1 MQGKIGLEEHFAVP
15 ETALNP
21 RGTYAD
27 VTWAELKGR
36 LLELHGERLALM
48 DKHGIEMMVVSLN
61 APAVQA
67 VPDPKAAVALARQ
80 ANDALAEEIAK
91 RPDRFQGLAAVR
103 CRTRTRRSRSSSA
116 RSSELGLKGVLVNG
130 FSQIGNDPDN
140 AVYYDLP
147 QYRPFWAAVER
158 LGVPF
163 YLHPRSPLPR
173 DARLYAGHPWMM
185 GAAWAFG
192 NETAVHAL
200 RLIGSGLFDEHP
212 KLTIVLGHLGEDIP
226 FGLWRID
233 HCNAAASKTDGHQ
246 AKRQIADYVRENFY
260 VTTSGNFST
269 PALIHTIARARRRP
283 RHVLGRLAVRG
294 DRARRHLVRRRR
306 YQRERPAEDRPHQC
320 GAAAQAPCDL
330 TSRPSVRTRTAP
342 AATNRAAWRVGA
354 TVLVDWGFLT
364 WLNWTLTWQR
374 WRSCARAH
382 RPKRWSRP
390 WARAG
395 SRRRRTSRAGS
406 RPRR

>member
-1 MQGKIGLEEHFAVP
+1 MHGKIALEEHFAVP
-15 ETALNP
+15 DTALNP
-21 RGTYAD
+21 RGTYSD
-27 VTWAELKGR
+27 VTWAELKRR

-67 VPDPKAAVALARQ
+67 VPDPKKAVALARQ
-80 ANDALAEEIAK
+80 ANDALADEVAK
-91 RPDRFQGLAAVR
+91 RPDRFQGLAAVAMQDPDEAIKELER
-103 CRTRTRRSRSSSA
+103 AVRQ
-116 RSSELGLKGVLVNG
+116 LGLKGVLVNG
-130 FSQIGNDPDN
+130 FSQIGSDPDS

-147 QYRPFWAAVER
+147 QYRPFWATVER

-212 KLTIVLGHLGEDIP
+212 KLTIVLGHLGENIP

-233 HCNAAASKTDGHQ
+233 HCNATATKTDGHM
-246 AKRQIADYVRENFY
+246 AKRPIADYVRENFY

-269 PALIHTIARARRRP
+269 SALVLTIAE
-283 RHVLGRLAVRG
+283 LGA
-294 DRARRHLVRRRR
+294 DRVMF
-306 YQRERPAEDRPHQC
+306 
-320 GAAAQAPCDL
+320 
-330 TSRPSVRTRTAP
+330 SVDWP
-342 AATNRAAWRVGA
+342 FEEIEHAATWFDAVDISDSDRMKIGRTNAARLLKLPV
-354 TVLVDWGFLT
+354 T
-364 WLNWTLTWQR
+364 
-374 WRSCARAH
+374 
-382 RPKRWSRP
+382 
-390 WARAG
+390 
-395 SRRRRTSRAGS
+395 
-406 RPRR
+406 